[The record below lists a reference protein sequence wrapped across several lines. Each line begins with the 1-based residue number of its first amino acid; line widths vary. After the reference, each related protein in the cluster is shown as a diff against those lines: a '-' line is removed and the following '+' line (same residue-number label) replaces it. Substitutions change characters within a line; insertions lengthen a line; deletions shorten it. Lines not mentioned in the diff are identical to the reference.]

1 MHLPLAPVRGAAPQV
16 FKLKPVAPIALAA
29 ALALWAP
36 PGQAGISTTGS
47 IGFNPSA
54 VSLGPGD
61 TLAPTINV
69 SIGAGSPG
77 SLLVD
82 GASFLQLARL
92 NFGTGGSGNGSG
104 LLTGAGSRIELVGDG
119 TGSQTQRL
127 LVGDWGTGVLA
138 VAAGA
143 TLDTSTQYS
152 ACLIQFHYCD
162 SFIGAAAGDSATL
175 NVTGAGSQVRIG
187 SQLFVGHP
195 GLGIQNLVGYTYGTP
210 GATVTANV
218 NVLAGAELKTDRAQI
233 GTRQWDTS
241 STGYERSVSNVL
253 ISGAGSRWV
262 SVGGETWNSVTG
274 AVFNPGSGIST
285 ALDRYAVA
293 NIGIRDG
300 GQMRIDGVEGIFSY
314 LNLTTGGGRTDM
326 SLRGAGSSLLF
337 TGDAGVLQVGRTL
350 GSASLEIREGATASG
365 MFYLSVGR
373 DASFGQLL
381 VDGGGSEVS
390 IDGTASAAANGT
402 AAAGSMDIGRGGG
415 TGVVTISNGGKILL
429 QTKVARPSGTALN
442 IGRDANSSGTLN
454 ISGAGSTV
462 LISAASVLPGGG
474 VGEALNPQMR
484 VGREGSGQLNIL
496 AGGKLL
502 LDGQA
507 VSTPVASRS
516 TSLLI
521 GGVSESAN
529 AGKGI
534 ALVSGAGS
542 EIRLSGSDRYIGVGH
557 GPQSNGQLTVQ
568 DHGEVSSTSIT
579 IGRTGGVGVL
589 KLDAGVLSLTG
600 QQTGSNQAGA
610 NLSIGNGGG
619 VGVAMIGNGSS
630 LTISNMGSS
639 GASLNLGGTSNFP
652 LGDGSLTLSG
662 ASAIHVIA
670 APGMATMNLGRDGTA
685 FARVRGA
692 SSIDLGDGSLY
703 IGRLSGSD
711 GTLIVSEN
719 STVNAGWVGV
729 GRNKTAGG
737 SVDGGTGTFVLN
749 NSVLNAPTVIIGT
762 NGFLGGNG
770 TINGTVT
777 NYGIFSP
784 GNSPGTMTINGA
796 YSAAAGSRLIMEV
809 ESDGA
814 GGFKTDQLVFGEGSL
829 LDLSALKVEFRFLGA
844 TDPNAFQSS
853 GGFDVDTFFRSRG
866 AGGDSDLA
874 HNLFATASFTAQ
886 AANYTIS
893 NFTFSAD
900 GGAAFSAVPVPEPS
914 SWALM
919 LGGLLLTA
927 SVARRRR

>member
-54 VSLGPGD
+54 VTLGPGD
-61 TLAPTINV
+61 TLAPTTAS
-69 SIGAGSPG
+69 SIGAGGPG

-92 NFGTGGSGNGSG
+92 NFGTGGGGNGSG

-119 TGSQTQRL
+119 SGSQTQRL
-127 LVGDWGTGVLA
+127 LVGDWGTGVLT

-218 NVLAGAELKTDRAQI
+218 NVLAGGELKTDRAQI

-274 AVFNPGSGIST
+274 AIFNPGSGIST

-293 NIGIRDG
+293 NIDIRDG

-350 GSASLEIREGATASG
+350 GSASLEIREGAAASG

-390 IDGTASAAANGT
+390 INGTASAAANGT
-402 AAAGSMDIGRGGG
+402 A
-415 TGVVTISNGGKILL
+415 
-429 QTKVARPSGTALN
+429 
-442 IGRDANSSGTLN
+442 
-454 ISGAGSTV
+454 
-462 LISAASVLPGGG
+462 
-474 VGEALNPQMR
+474 
-484 VGREGSGQLNIL
+484 
-496 AGGKLL
+496 
-502 LDGQA
+502 
-507 VSTPVASRS
+507 
-516 TSLLI
+516 
-521 GGVSESAN
+521 
-529 AGKGI
+529 
-534 ALVSGAGS
+534 
-542 EIRLSGSDRYIGVGH
+542 
-557 GPQSNGQLTVQ
+557 
-568 DHGEVSSTSIT
+568 
-579 IGRTGGVGVL
+579 
-589 KLDAGVLSLTG
+589 
-600 QQTGSNQAGA
+600 
-610 NLSIGNGGG
+610 
-619 VGVAMIGNGSS
+619 
-630 LTISNMGSS
+630 
-639 GASLNLGGTSNFP
+639 
-652 LGDGSLTLSG
+652 
-662 ASAIHVIA
+662 
-670 APGMATMNLGRDGTA
+670 
-685 FARVRGA
+685 
-692 SSIDLGDGSLY
+692 
-703 IGRLSGSD
+703 
-711 GTLIVSEN
+711 
-719 STVNAGWVGV
+719 
-729 GRNKTAGG
+729 
-737 SVDGGTGTFVLN
+737 
-749 NSVLNAPTVIIGT
+749 
-762 NGFLGGNG
+762 
-770 TINGTVT
+770 
-777 NYGIFSP
+777 
-784 GNSPGTMTINGA
+784 
-796 YSAAAGSRLIMEV
+796 
-809 ESDGA
+809 
-814 GGFKTDQLVFGEGSL
+814 
-829 LDLSALKVEFRFLGA
+829 
-844 TDPNAFQSS
+844 
-853 GGFDVDTFFRSRG
+853 
-866 AGGDSDLA
+866 
-874 HNLFATASFTAQ
+874 
-886 AANYTIS
+886 
-893 NFTFSAD
+893 
-900 GGAAFSAVPVPEPS
+900 
-914 SWALM
+914 
-919 LGGLLLTA
+919 
-927 SVARRRR
+927 